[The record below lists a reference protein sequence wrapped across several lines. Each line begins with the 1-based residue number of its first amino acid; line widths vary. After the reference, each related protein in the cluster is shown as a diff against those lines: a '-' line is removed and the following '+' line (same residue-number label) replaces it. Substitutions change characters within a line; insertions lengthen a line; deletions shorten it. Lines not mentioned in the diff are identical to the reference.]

1 MALQTH
7 THNLGPQHFR
17 TLMFVKSTVSP
28 EKIRS
33 IPAEVTLIL
42 DLEDSIPVDQK
53 ARQRHRVRR
62 MFHMGLFQDR
72 KVILRVNGPDRP
84 EEFHSDVI
92 ECLHK
97 DLDGIMIPMV
107 QSAAE
112 VKHGVDLIQRRESTL
127 GLPPGRISV
136 IPLIER
142 PGAVL
147 SLQEI
152 ARSSERVAALAF
164 GHVDYCVE
172 MHSEISEDCYQN
184 AQQTVLQVARS
195 CQISAVS
202 TVYLDLEDKEGFK
215 NQNRRMKKMGFDGC
229 FALTPKQ
236 AQWALE
242 IFSLTAE
249 EIAHARRV
257 IAAVKEQGSIAMLDG
272 EMVGPPM
279 VKIAQRILSQAALG
293 KVEVA

>member
-1 MALQTH
+1 
-7 THNLGPQHFR
+7 
-17 TLMFVKSTVSP
+17 
-28 EKIRS
+28 
-33 IPAEVTLIL
+33 
-42 DLEDSIPVDQK
+42 
-53 ARQRHRVRR
+53 
-62 MFHMGLFQDR
+62 
-72 KVILRVNGPDRP
+72 
-84 EEFHSDVI
+84 
-92 ECLHK
+92 
-97 DLDGIMIPMV
+97 MV
-107 QSAAE
+107 QSDAE
-112 VKHGVDLIQRRESTL
+112 VNHVLDLIQRRESTL
-127 GLPPGRISV
+127 GLPPGRISL

-172 MHSEISEDCYQN
+172 MHSEISEECYQN

-202 TVYLDLEDKEGFK
+202 TVYLDLEDKKGFK
-215 NQNRRMKKMGFDGC
+215 NQNKRMKKMGFDGC

-236 AQWALE
+236 AEWALE

-249 EIAHARRV
+249 EIEHARRV
-257 IAAVKEQGSIAMLDG
+257 INAVKEQGSIAMLDG
-272 EMVGPPM
+272 KMVGPPM
-279 VKIAQRILSQAALG
+279 VKIAQRILSQAALE